1 MAGPTLTYSAI
12 VSHTAAFLAELIAD
26 PLLRRHLL
34 SAAAAADGGGG
45 QQHPAATLQA
55 LSLVSDALDTAASGS
70 ASPSSLRAPERL
82 LRSLPAATPLSCLLL
97 ALARAARRGGG
108 GAAAAAV
115 LDLFALDPALARHE
129 LAPAAFEALF
139 APRLLPV
146 MRHFAARRAAAAAK
160 AMDEEG
166 GSDEATAVSAM
177 RVLSLMSGVQA
188 QEMRALE
195 REYEKVLDANCKEYA
210 LYLKRILEAGE
221 PSAAPMWA
229 ETEEQPG
236 DLYPRRQSSVRGR
249 RDLMRLPSLYPQR
262 VPPHLIVQQQTPPVG
277 RASRASRIRAEH
289 PRSRSPAAPSDDSM
303 EESSSE
309 LFAGKE
315 EKIAAPPLSSSK
327 QPRPRADA
335 GRRSP
340 EPASSS
346 SPVRGNDAAAVDTP
360 GPLPTPKDFMCP
372 ITSQVF
378 DDPVTL
384 ETGQTYERRAIQE
397 WLDRGNTTCPI
408 TRQRL
413 HGAQLPKTNYV
424 LKRLIG
430 AWRDQQQP

>member
-1 MAGPTLTYSAI
+1 MAGPTPTYSAI
-12 VSHTAAFLAELIAD
+12 VSHTAAFLAELIAY

-34 SAAAAADGGGG
+34 SMAAAAAADGGGG

-129 LAPAAFEALF
+129 LAAAAFEALF

-221 PSAAPMWA
+221 PSAAV
-229 ETEEQPG
+229 
-236 DLYPRRQSSVRGR
+236 S
-249 RDLMRLPSLYPQR
+249 PSPSPH
-262 VPPHLIVQQQTPPVG
+262 PPPPELVFGVG
-277 RASRASRIRAEH
+277 
-289 PRSRSPAAPSDDSM
+289 
-303 EESSSE
+303 
-309 LFAGKE
+309 
-315 EKIAAPPLSSSK
+315 
-327 QPRPRADA
+327 AD
-335 GRRSP
+335 
-340 EPASSS
+340 
-346 SPVRGNDAAAVDTP
+346 
-360 GPLPTPKDFMCP
+360 
-372 ITSQVF
+372 
-378 DDPVTL
+378 
-384 ETGQTYERRAIQE
+384 
-397 WLDRGNTTCPI
+397 
-408 TRQRL
+408 
-413 HGAQLPKTNYV
+413 
-424 LKRLIG
+424 
-430 AWRDQQQP
+430 